1 MTDPSNFAIIQTLYE
16 AFAARDRDR
25 ILEIFDPEIEWI
37 QNEGFPGGGRHVGA
51 ETVLND
57 VFAKFR
63 VDWEAWQAVV
73 ERWLDAGE
81 AIVALGEYRGTHKA
95 TGRSMK
101 AAFAHVYWVRADRPF
116 RAVRGHVESRRGY
129 ASESGEVSV
138 ISGSRTVM
146 SKPSWRRRL

>member
-1 MTDPSNFAIIQTLYE
+1 MTDTSNLAIVQSLYE

-51 ETVLND
+51 EAVLND

-63 VDWEAWQAVV
+63 VDWETWQVV
-73 ERWLDAGE
+73 VDRWLDAGE
-81 AIVALGEYRGTHKA
+81 AIVALGEYHGTHKA

-101 AAFAHVYWVRADRPF
+101 AAFAHVYWIRSGRIVRFEQYADTLKV
-116 RAVRGHVESRRGY
+116 AE
-129 ASESGEVSV
+129 A
-138 ISGSRTVM
+138 M
-146 SKPSWRRRL
+146 RLK

>member
-1 MTDPSNFAIIQTLYE
+1 MTDTSNLALVQALYE

-63 VDWEAWQAVV
+63 TEWEVWQAVV
-73 ERWLDAGE
+73 DRWLDAGE
-81 AIVALGEYRGTHKA
+81 AIVALGKYRSLHKT
-95 TGRSMK
+95 TGRSMN
-101 AAFAHVYWVRADRPF
+101 AAFAHVYWVRDGRI
-116 RAVRGHVESRRGY
+116 VRFEQYTDTLKVAE
-129 ASESGEVSV
+129 AME
-138 ISGSRTVM
+138 
-146 SKPSWRRRL
+146 P